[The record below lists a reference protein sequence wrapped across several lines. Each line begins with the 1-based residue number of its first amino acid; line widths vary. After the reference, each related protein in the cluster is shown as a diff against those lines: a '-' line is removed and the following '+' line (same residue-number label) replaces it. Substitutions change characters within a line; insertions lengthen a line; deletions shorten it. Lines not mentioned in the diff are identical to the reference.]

1 MLTALLLLLKDA
13 LFFFGYITNRSAFP
27 KPLATDEE
35 QLCIARMK
43 EGDSA
48 ARRKLIE
55 HNLRL
60 VAHIAR
66 KYTVPGFDSDDL
78 ISIGTIGLI
87 KAVNTFRSDSGA
99 TLSTYASRCIENEIL
114 MTLRAAQK
122 RKNDVS
128 LHDPVGKDADGNE
141 ISYLDVLGTEADSI
155 TEEVDRR
162 ISLQRIAHLIRD
174 MLPDRERTV
183 LELRYGLIDGKQ
195 RPQYEIA
202 KLLGISRSYVSRLE
216 KKAVQMLEKGLKEKR

>member
-1 MLTALLLLLKDA
+1 MLTALLMLLKDA
-13 LFFFGYITNRSAFP
+13 LFFFGYVTSRSAFP
-27 KPLATDEE
+27 KPLATVEE
-35 QLCIARMK
+35 RDCIARMK
-43 EGDSA
+43 EGDAA
-48 ARRKLIE
+48 ARRRLIE

-66 KYTVPGFDSDDL
+66 KYTVPGYDADDL

-87 KAVNTFRSDSGA
+87 KAVNTFKADSGA

-114 MTLRAAQK
+114 MTLRASQK

-141 ISYLDVLGTEADSI
+141 ISYIDVLGTEADAI

-162 ISLQRIAHLIRD
+162 INLQCISHLIRD

-216 KKAVQMLEKGLKEKR
+216 KKAVQMLEKGLKENK

>member
-1 MLTALLLLLKDA
+1 MLTALLLLLKDV
-13 LFFFGYITNRSAFP
+13 LIFFGYVTNRSAFP
-27 KPLATDEE
+27 KPLAADEE
-35 QLCIARMK
+35 QLCIVRMK
-43 EGDSA
+43 EGDTVS
-48 ARRKLIE
+48 RRKLIE

-66 KYTVPGFDSDDL
+66 KYTVPGYDSDDL

-87 KAVNTFRSDSGA
+87 KAVNTFRPDSGA

-114 MTLRAAQK
+114 MTLRATQK

-141 ISYLDVLGTEADSI
+141 ISYMDVLGTEADSI
-155 TEEVDRR
+155 TDEVDRR
-162 ISLQRIAHLIRD
+162 ISLQRISHLIRD
-174 MLPDRERTV
+174 ILPERERTV

-216 KKAVQMLEKGLKEKR
+216 KKAVQMLEKGLREKR

>member
-13 LFFFGYITNRSAFP
+13 LFFFGYVTNRSAFP
-27 KPLATDEE
+27 KPLAADEE
-35 QLCIARMK
+35 QLCIAQMK

-48 ARRKLIE
+48 TRRKLIE

-141 ISYLDVLGTEADSI
+141 ISYSAFY
-155 TEEVDRR
+155 
-162 ISLQRIAHLIRD
+162 
-174 MLPDRERTV
+174 P
-183 LELRYGLIDGKQ
+183 K
-195 RPQYEIA
+195 
-202 KLLGISRSYVSRLE
+202 
-216 KKAVQMLEKGLKEKR
+216 